1 MVGVRHGISAY
12 RILDFE
18 AGNDLKKGSPRTG
31 IRAGSNGYLRV
42 Q

>member
-18 AGNDLKKGSPRTG
+18 AGNDLKKGEGVTPNRDPG
-31 IRAGSNGYLRV
+31 GF
-42 Q
+42 